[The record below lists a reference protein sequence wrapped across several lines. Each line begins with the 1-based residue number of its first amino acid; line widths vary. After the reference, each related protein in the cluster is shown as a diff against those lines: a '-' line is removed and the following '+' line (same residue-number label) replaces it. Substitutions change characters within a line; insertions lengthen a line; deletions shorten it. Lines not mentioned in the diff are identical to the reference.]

1 MDIHRQRHG
10 QSTTEY
16 GLALGLIAA
25 ILIVALTAVNGGVGG
40 VFSGITQQLTAA
52 VGTNSAPTGSPA
64 AAPTALVTPAIQLVG
79 QQVTVTGTGYT
90 PDSPVT
96 ITLHST
102 PTVLG
107 TTTSSATGSVDA
119 TVTIPAGT
127 DTSITHTITLST
139 TTQTGVSN
147 DLTVL
152 APACTGSMICGT
164 VVDASGSP
172 VPGESITA
180 QPDGWAGPSARTAT
194 DAQGNYALSLSAPGT
209 YQVIATAGANQLALA
224 YTTSGPTGD
233 LPQGTPITVGASAV
247 SGIDVRLPVFY
258 TIAGTM
264 TDASGALLTN
274 ESVGAVVSFPD
285 HFSQS
290 PSVLTDGQGRFSVPV
305 IDGAYQIVA
314 HALATSPAAQTGPT
328 FAYTPGQPGS
338 LGGWNCTTPS
348 LSVVGGS
355 IAGLQLQLP
364 PMHTISGMVAGS
376 SGADSGW
383 RVNAVDTTVVDGCS
397 SGYSAGIL
405 TATSGAY
412 ALTVPDGSYEIVVDN
427 PPSPATSY
435 FYASG
440 GTTTTAPGTLVPV
453 SGSAVAGVDITTP

>member
-1 MDIHRQRHG
+1 MNRYQHRRG

-25 ILIVALTAVNGGVGG
+25 ILIVALTAVNGGVGAT
-40 VFSGITQQLTAA
+40 FSGINQQLTAA
-52 VGTNSAPTGSPA
+52 VGSGTA
-64 AAPTALVTPAIQLVG
+64 AAPTALVNPTIQLAG

-107 TTTSSATGSVDA
+107 TTTSSATCSVDA

-152 APACTGSMICGT
+152 APPCTGSMICGT
-164 VVDASGSP
+164 VEDASGNP
-172 VPGESITA
+172 VTGEFVTA
-180 QPDGWAGPSARTAT
+180 QPDGWAGPSARTTT
-194 DAQGNYALSLSAPGT
+194 DSQGNYALSLSAPGA
-209 YQVIATAGANQLALA
+209 YQVIATAGPNQFALA
-224 YTTSGPTGD
+224 YTSSGPTAD
-233 LPQGTPITVGASAV
+233 VPQGTPITLGSSPV
-247 SGIDVRLPVFY
+247 SGIDIQLPVFY

-264 TDASGALLTN
+264 TDASGALRTN
-274 ESVGAVVSFPD
+274 ENVGAVISFPD

-290 PSVLTDGQGRFSVPV
+290 PSVLTDAEGRFSVPV
-305 IDGAYQIVA
+305 IDGSYRIAA
-314 HALATSPAAQTGPT
+314 SAPPTSPSAQVGPT
-328 FAYTPGQPGS
+328 FAYTPGQPGN

-348 LSVVGGS
+348 LSVVGSS
-355 IAGLQLQLP
+355 IAGLQMQLP
-364 PMHTISGMVAGS
+364 PMYTISGTVTGS
-376 SGADSGW
+376 SGPDSGW
-383 RVNAVDTTVVDGCS
+383 RVNAVDTTVVDGCI
-397 SGYSAGIL
+397 SGYSAGIM

-427 PPSPATSY
+427 PQSPATSY

-440 GTTTTAPGTLVPV
+440 VTTTTAPGTLVPV

>member
-1 MDIHRQRHG
+1 MNIHRQRHG

-16 GLALGLIAA
+16 GLALGLVAA

-40 VFSGITQQLTAA
+40 VFSGINQQLTAA
-52 VGTNSAPTGSPA
+52 VDTASDTA

-119 TVTIPAGT
+119 TVAIPAGT

-139 TTQTGVSN
+139 ATQTGISN

-152 APACTGSMICGT
+152 APTCTGSMICGT
-164 VVDASGSP
+164 VEDASGNP
-172 VPGESITA
+172 VTGELVTA

-247 SGIDVRLPVFY
+247 SGVDVRLPVFY

-348 LSVVGGS
+348 LSVVGSS

-364 PMHTISGMVAGS
+364 PMYTVSGTVTGS
-376 SGADSGW
+376 SGADVGW
-383 RVNAVDTTVVDGCS
+383 RVVAADASVVNGCS
-397 SGYSAGIL
+397 SGYNAGVL
-405 TATSGAY
+405 TDASGAY
-412 ALTVPDGSYEIVVDN
+412 SLTVPDGSYEIVVDN
-427 PPSPATSY
+427 PQSPATSY

-440 GTTTTAPGTLVPV
+440 VTTTTAPGTLVPV